1 MLLDCIVLSTKEE
14 RDNMIRSLVAPANIS
29 LDETFT
35 PRRNL
40 TQEQIEASVENGDT
54 FWIDM
59 VDAEEEEITWL
70 EHLLNLH
77 PTVVQDLR
85 REDRRPTLLVYPNYI
100 FLSLFQPAVRLHHIY
115 GKEIHCLIGE
125 RFFVTVRTSSSS
137 AVEEAYERVAK
148 NHDSWRR
155 GIAYFLYITTQFVVD
170 AYYPLLDRISEQ
182 LNRIEETILEGKGKV
197 DSISQ
202 NTIYRIKHQLIALRQ
217 MVAPQREVLASVM
230 GEERLIENAVNRDLF
245 RHLYERL
252 LRVYDV
258 IDSQRDLS
266 SNVLDLQQSQES
278 ARLADAVGRLTILS
292 MIFLPLTFF
301 IGLFE
306 LNFATTIDQLVI
318 PVSGKVLFIL
328 VVGMMIGSAL
338 LLVWLFRRNKWI

>member
-1 MLLDCIVLSTKEE
+1 
-14 RDNMIRSLVAPANIS
+14 MIRSLVAPANVS
-29 LDETFT
+29 FDESFT

-40 TQEQIEASVENGDT
+40 TQEKIEEGLQNGDSL
-54 FWIDM
+54 WIDM
-59 VDAEEEEITWL
+59 VDAEEEEISWL
-70 EHLLNLH
+70 EKLLDLH

-100 FLSLFQPAVRLHHIY
+100 FLSLFQPSVHLHHIY

-137 AVEEAYERVAK
+137 TVDEAYQRVAK
-148 NHDSWRR
+148 NYDSWRR
-155 GIAYFLYITTQFVVD
+155 GTAYFLYLTTQYVVD

-182 LNRIEETILEGKGKV
+182 LNRIEETILSEKSGKV
-197 DSISQ
+197 SQ
-202 NTIYRIKHQLIALRQ
+202 NTIYRMKHQLIALRQ
-217 MVAPQREVLASVM
+217 MVAPQREVLASVI

-306 LNFATTIDQLVI
+306 LNFATTADQLVI

-328 VVGMMIGSAL
+328 VVGLMLGSAL
-338 LLVWLFRRNKWI
+338 MLAWLFRRNRWI